1 MFRVKRIYEPAAAED
16 GCRVLVDRL
25 WPRGLT
31 KEAAAVDEWL
41 KDIAPSNE
49 LRKWFHHEAVRWAD
63 FVERYDA
70 ELRSPER
77 KAAFDRLRGIERE
90 HGTVT
95 LLFSAREETRNHAR
109 LLQERLTRT

>member
-16 GCRVLVDRL
+16 GYRVLVDRL
-25 WPRGLT
+25 WPRGMT
-31 KEAAAVDEWL
+31 KEAAAVDDWL
-41 KDIAPSNE
+41 KDIAPSHE
-49 LRKWFHHEAVRWAD
+49 LRKWFNHEAARWED

-77 KAAFDRLRGIERE
+77 KAAFDALRGIERE

-95 LLFSAREETRNHAR
+95 LLFSSREETRNHAR
-109 LLQERLTRT
+109 LLQARLARS